1 MLQVYFRKNKLQS
14 KNVQVVPTVN
24 SDTSHSNMRG
34 ANQNLK
40 LFSNSNDS
48 NII

>member
-1 MLQVYFRKNKLQS
+1 MTKLYQ
-14 KNVQVVPTVN
+14 TIN
-24 SDTSHSNMRG
+24 SDTGHSNMRG

-48 NII
+48 NIIGLIDYKY